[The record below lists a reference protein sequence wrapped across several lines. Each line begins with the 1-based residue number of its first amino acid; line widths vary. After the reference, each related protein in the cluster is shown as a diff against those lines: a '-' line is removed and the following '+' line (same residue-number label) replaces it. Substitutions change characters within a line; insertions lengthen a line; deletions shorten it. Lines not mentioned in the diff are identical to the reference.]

1 MYSFN
6 IDTIKNTLVAL
17 QADKEIWENFQKIP
31 LLYPR
36 ERIDTIQIKKKQPE
50 LFESRL
56 QKLLENTKAKK
67 LSINNASI

>member
-6 IDTIKNTLVAL
+6 IDTIKNALVAL
-17 QADKEIWENFQKIP
+17 QADKEIWENFQKNP

-36 ERIDTIQIKKKQPE
+36 VRIDTIQIKKKQPE

>member
-56 QKLLENTKAKK
+56 QKLLESTKAKK

>member
-1 MYSFN
+1 MTSRPNGLVWKKSMYSFN

-36 ERIDTIQIKKKQPE
+36 ERIDTIQIKKSSLNYSKVAY
-50 LFESRL
+50 R
-56 QKLLENTKAKK
+56 NC
-67 LSINNASI
+67 

>member
-56 QKLLENTKAKK
+56 QKLLENTKEIGRAHV
-67 LSINNASI
+67 

>member
-36 ERIDTIQIKKKQPE
+36 ERIDTIQIKKSSLNYSKVAY
-50 LFESRL
+50 R
-56 QKLLENTKAKK
+56 NC
-67 LSINNASI
+67 

>member
-17 QADKEIWENFQKIP
+17 QADKEIWENFQKIS

>member
-17 QADKEIWENFQKIP
+17 QADKEIWENFQKNP

-36 ERIDTIQIKKKQPE
+36 VRIDTIQIKKKQPE

-56 QKLLENTKAKK
+56 QKLLENTKAKE

>member
-56 QKLLENTKAKK
+56 QKLLENTKAKE